1 MHPVLFILFFAKDGP
16 NLFDVGTTYANRVA
30 KNKILKACEENTL
43 HTLRLK
49 PAAFR
54 NRKIFSALVR
64 FFTCETNLHYQYRA
78 LLSQQNAGLVEEA
91 PEEAPEEEEEEEE
104 EERDRYAILHKSYHK
119 IVCSVLRVDGML
131 LERVPD
137 RLKSC
142 KTYVLIAVRNNG
154 LALQFASNDL
164 KEEYDIV
171 CHAVKQNGLALQYVS
186 HHDGLSDQQKAFVE
200 HAVNQ
205 NGLAL
210 QYVSQEMRNDDTIVL
225 IALLNNACSIRYASN
240 DLKEKY
246 GLLAHYMKRD
256 I

>member
-1 MHPVLFILFFAKDGP
+1 MHPILFTLFFAKDGP

-91 PEEAPEEEEEEEE
+91 PEEEAPEEAPEEEEFEEEF
-104 EERDRYAILHKSYHK
+104 DGYAILHRSYHK
-119 IVCSVLRVDGML
+119 IVCSVLRMDGML

-154 LALQFASNDL
+154 LALQFASNNL

-171 CHAVKQNGLALQYVS
+171 CHAVKQNGGALQYV
-186 HHDGLSDQQKAFVE
+186 G
-200 HAVNQ
+200 
-205 NGLAL
+205 
-210 QYVSQEMRNDDTIVL
+210 QENNWQNDDTIIL
-225 IALLNNACSIRYASN
+225 IALLNDACSIRYASN